1 MKVILNFFLMLML
14 AAVAV
19 VVNAWGYQVVW
30 NDVVVNIWQLFSE
43 QDIVNTMKISY
54 GVFFVIAIAIPIV
67 RHTKDDEIST
77 NDVEEAFKLVFSKL
91 SGKIIQILLTMLAT
105 HIVFG

>member
-14 AAVAV
+14 AALAV

-43 QDIVNTMKISY
+43 QDILNTMEISY
-54 GVFFVIAIAIPIV
+54 GVFLVIAIAIPII
-67 RHTKDDEIST
+67 RHNNVENST
-77 NDVEEAFKLVFSKL
+77 DDVEEAYKLVFSKL
-91 SGKIIQILLTMLAT
+91 SVKILQILFTILVVS
-105 HIVFG
+105 IVFG

>member
-1 MKVILNFFLMLML
+1 MLML
-14 AAVAV
+14 ATVAV

-67 RHTKDDEIST
+67 RHTKDEIST
-77 NDVEEAFKLVFSKL
+77 DDVEEAFKLVFSKL